1 MPELFNGVV
10 VVGSGLS
17 ASSAAMSVLENG
29 VPVMIIEKE
38 KRLGGNS
45 LKAWAGYNGCCTSTQ
60 ADKNIKDSVELFAA
74 DTAFSAFK
82 THNVPANDLQVRL
95 AADSGPG
102 HAWLQGYGIK
112 LPVLSQ
118 NGGHS
123 APRTHRPTKGGAGS
137 YITQSLLRK
146 LKKNDQCTIIN
157 QSEVCELLTNAS
169 GGVTGVKY
177 RSKDGSETSV
187 KCLAVVL
194 ASGGFAG
201 GVARQAQKSILN
213 KYRPD
218 LVDLPTSNPASAT
231 GDGMLI
237 AEKIGAELMDMEY
250 VQVHPT
256 GFIDPNNPEEKELVL
271 ATEALRGHGALLIN
285 KDGRRFVNEIWHR
298 DWVSEAEKTQ
308 RGSIYIV
315 MNSGVAKDCA
325 VPFVKQYTALGLL
338 QHFGSGAEFC
348 NKYNIPYKN
357 FAETLAVY
365 NEAAKR
371 GYSDCGKNRFENTP
385 FFPEDKYVVGIVTPL
400 LHYVMGGV
408 RINKNAEVLK
418 KSNQQP
424 IPALFGAGETTGGV
438 HRKNRLAGN
447 SLVDCVV
454 YGRVAGNAAAKFAKS
469 NRSRL

>member
-1 MPELFNGVV
+1 M
-10 VVGSGLS
+10 
-17 ASSAAMSVLENG
+17 VL
-29 VPVMIIEKE
+29 EKE
-38 KRLGGNS
+38 KRIGGNS

-60 ADKNIKDSVELFAA
+60 SEQGVKDSVELFAA

-82 THNVPANDLQVRL
+82 SHNVPANQLQVRL

-102 HAWLQGYGIK
+102 HAWLKSYGIK

-123 APRTHRPTKGGAGS
+123 AARTHRPTKGGAGS
-137 YITQSLLRK
+137 YITQSLHRK
-146 LKKNDQCTIIN
+146 LKKSDLCQIIN
-157 QSEVCELLTNAS
+157 QAEVVRILTDSSNR
-169 GGVTGVKY
+169 VTGVAY
-177 RSKDGSETSV
+177 VKDGVEKEVHS
-187 KCLAVVL
+187 LAVVL

-201 GVARQAQKSILN
+201 SVARQAEKSILA

-231 GDGMLI
+231 GDCMLM

-256 GFIDPNNPEEKELVL
+256 GFIHPDHPEEKELVL
-271 ATEALRGHGALLIN
+271 ATEALRGHGALLLN
-285 KDGRRFVNEIWHR
+285 QTGRRFVNEIWHR

-308 RGSIYIV
+308 RGSIYLV
-315 MNSGVAKDCA
+315 MNSGVAKDTA
-325 VPFVKQYTALGLL
+325 VPFVKQYSALGLL
-338 QHFGSGAEFC
+338 KHFKSGPEFC
-348 NKYNIPYKN
+348 KFYDIPYSN
-357 FAETLAVY
+357 FCETLAVY

-371 GYSDCGKNRFENTP
+371 GYSDCGKNRFPNAP

-408 RINKNAEVLK
+408 RINQEAEVLRK
-418 KSNQQP
+418 DLRP
-424 IPALFGAGETTGGV
+424 IPGLFGAGETTGGV

-454 YGRVAGNAAAKFAKS
+454 YGRVAGKSAAKYAKM
-469 NRSRL
+469 NRSMM